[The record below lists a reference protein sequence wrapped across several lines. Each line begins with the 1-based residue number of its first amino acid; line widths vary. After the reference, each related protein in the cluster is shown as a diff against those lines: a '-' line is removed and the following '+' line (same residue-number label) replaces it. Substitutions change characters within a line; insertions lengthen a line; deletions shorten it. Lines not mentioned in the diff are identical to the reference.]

1 MVTLEPVAEP
11 AVGGDPAAGGEPP
24 AGEGSFPPPV
34 VDQFGLAFLPSVLVV
49 RAGGPV
55 TFTNSEGALVH
66 NVHIRSV
73 EGDSTVFNGDTS
85 PGEELS
91 VELPSP
97 GGYDVLCDM
106 HPGMTAFLFATA
118 APWAAAA
125 ETDGRF
131 RLDGVP
137 PGTYTARVWTSDAG
151 LGEPRDVEVTA
162 GITELD
168 LTSPPR

>member
-1 MVTLEPVAEP
+1 MVTLEPAGDTP
-11 AVGGDPAAGGEPP
+11 VGGDPP

-49 RAGGPV
+49 RSGGPV

-66 NVHIRSV
+66 NVHIRSI

-91 VELPSP
+91 VELPSA

-106 HPGMTAFLFATA
+106 HPGMTAFLFATDAPYASAA
-118 APWAAAA
+118 AP
-125 ETDGRF
+125 DGRF
-131 RLDGVP
+131 RLHGVP
-137 PGTYTARVWTSDAG
+137 PGAYTIRVWTSDGG

-162 GITELD
+162 GTTELD
-168 LTSPPR
+168 LASPPL